1 MVERDGRR
9 ETGPTP
15 ARSFPRA
22 DLPLDAD
29 LAIAELYAAHWSR
42 LVRLAW
48 LLVHDQGLAE
58 DVVQD
63 AFVGTHRRWA
73 SIRDSGRV
81 VGYLHAAVV
90 NGCRSVQRHQVV
102 VDRQL
107 AREAARAEAP
117 GRRAEGS
124 AEERALAGVDRDR
137 IVQALR
143 QLPQRQREVIVLR
156 YYADLSEA
164 QIAHVLEI
172 APGSV
177 KAHAHRALAALRH
190 ALPPTGEAS

>member
-1 MVERDGRR
+1 MVERDVGRQ
-9 ETGPTP
+9 TGSVP
-15 ARSFPRA
+15 AWSPSRG
-22 DLPLDAD
+22 DLPLGAD
-29 LAIAELYAAHWSR
+29 EAVAALYAAHWTR

-48 LLVHDQGLAE
+48 LLVHDQALAE
-58 DVVQD
+58 DVVQE
-63 AFVGTHRRWA
+63 AFVGTHRRWG

-90 NGCRSVQRHQVV
+90 NGCRSAQRHQVV

-107 AREAARAEAP
+107 ARDAARPETP
-117 GRRAEGS
+117 GRLTAGS
-124 AEERALAGVDRDR
+124 AEEQVLAGVERDR
-137 IVQALR
+137 LLAALR

-156 YYADLSEA
+156 YYGDLSEA
-164 QIAHVLEI
+164 QIAHALGI

-190 ALPPTGEAS
+190 VLPPTWEQS

>member
-1 MVERDGRR
+1 MVDRDVTRQ
-9 ETGPTP
+9 TGPVPEWPPT
-15 ARSFPRA
+15 RA

-29 LAIAELYAAHWSR
+29 EAIAALYAAHWSR

-81 VGYLHAAVV
+81 VGYLHSAVV
-90 NGCRSVQRHQVV
+90 NGCRSAQRHQVV
-102 VDRQL
+102 VDREL
-107 AREAARAEAP
+107 VKDAAQAEAP
-117 GRRAEGS
+117 GRTLEGS
-124 AEERALAGVDRDR
+124 AEERAMASLDRERLVD
-137 IVQALR
+137 ALR
-143 QLPQRQREVIVLR
+143 QLPLRQREVIVLR

-164 QIAHVLEI
+164 QIAHALDI

-177 KAHAHRALAALRH
+177 KAHAHRALSALRH
-190 ALPPTGEAS
+190 VLPPTREEA

>member
-1 MVERDGRR
+1 MVDRGERGD
-9 ETGPTP
+9 TGPVPAWTP
-15 ARSFPRA
+15 APA

-29 LAIAELYAAHWSR
+29 RAITELYAAHWAR

-48 LLVHDQGLAE
+48 LLVHDKTAAE

-63 AFVGTHRRWA
+63 AFVGTHRRWE

-81 VGYLHAAVV
+81 VAYLHTAVV

-107 AREAARAEAP
+107 ARDSASPEAP
-117 GRRAEGS
+117 HRRTAAS
-124 AEERALAGVDRDR
+124 AEERALADADRDVLVR
-137 IVQALR
+137 ALR
-143 QLPQRQREVIVLR
+143 ELPPRQREVIVLR

-164 QIAHVLEI
+164 QIAHVLGI

-177 KAHAHRALAALRH
+177 KAHAHRGLATLRLL
-190 ALPPTGEAS
+190 LPRTREAP